1 VSGDPAV
8 ILATDAA
15 KEPRLV
21 PPDQA
26 PPGWEDGLTPSFLA
40 GDERALAAAYRE
52 FAPLVHTLALRSLP
66 DRSAAD
72 DVTQEVFIRVWRSRS
87 TFNPQ
92 VARLPAWIVGITRNV
107 ISDTLSASARE
118 NRKVLAAAGAGLADE
133 AATGLEDAELLADR
147 LILDGELD
155 RLGEPQGSIMKLAFY
170 DDLTH
175 DQISQKLG
183 LPLGTVKSH
192 IRRSLSHLRNRLE
205 VNHAAS

>member
-1 VSGDPAV
+1 M

-21 PPDQA
+21 PPGQA

-118 NRKVLAAAGAGLADE
+118 TRKAMAVAGAGMAVDE
-133 AATGLEDAELLADR
+133 GAGLEDAELLADR
-147 LILDGELD
+147 LLLDGELD

-175 DQISQKLG
+175 EQISRKLG

>member
-118 NRKVLAAAGAGLADE
+118 TRKVLAAAGAGLADE

-170 DDLTH
+170 DDMTH
-175 DQISQKLG
+175 EQVSRKLG

>member
-1 VSGDPAV
+1 VSGDAALN
-8 ILATDAA
+8 LATDAA

-26 PPGWEDGLTPSFLA
+26 SRGWEDELTPSFLA

-118 NRKVLAAAGAGLADE
+118 TRKALAVAGAGLADE
-133 AATGLEDAELLADR
+133 AGNGLEDAEILADR
-147 LILDGELD
+147 ILLDGELD

-175 DQISQKLG
+175 EQISRKLG

>member
-1 VSGDPAV
+1 VSGDQAV
-8 ILATDAA
+8 SLVTDAG
-15 KEPRLV
+15 KEPSLA

-26 PPGWEDGLTPSFLA
+26 APGWDDGLTAAFVA

-72 DVTQEVFIRVWRSRS
+72 DVTQEVFIRVWRSRN

-107 ISDTLSASARE
+107 ISDTQSAFSRE
-118 NRKVLAAAGAGLADE
+118 AKKVIAAAGVRGPGEAGPEPE
-133 AATGLEDAELLADR
+133 AAEVLADR
-147 LILDGELD
+147 LLLDGGLD

-175 DQISQKLG
+175 EQISRKLD

-205 VNHAAS
+205 VDHAAS

>member
-1 VSGDPAV
+1 MSGDAALN
-8 ILATDAA
+8 LATDAA

-26 PPGWEDGLTPSFLA
+26 SRGWEDELTPSFLA

-118 NRKVLAAAGAGLADE
+118 TRKALAVAGAGLADE
-133 AATGLEDAELLADR
+133 SGNGLEDAELLADR
-147 LILDGELD
+147 ILLDGELD

-175 DQISQKLG
+175 EQISRKLG

>member
-1 VSGDPAV
+1 MSGDPAL

-118 NRKVLAAAGAGLADE
+118 TRKVLAAAGAGLADE
-133 AATGLEDAELLADR
+133 AANGLQDAELLADR

-175 DQISQKLG
+175 EQISRKLG

>member
-1 VSGDPAV
+1 M
-8 ILATDAA
+8 
-15 KEPRLV
+15 V

-26 PPGWEDGLTPSFLA
+26 PRGWEDELTPSFLA

-107 ISDTLSASARE
+107 ISDALSASARE
-118 NRKVLAAAGAGLADE
+118 TRKALAVAGAGMADE
-133 AATGLEDAELLADR
+133 AGSGFEDAELLADR
-147 LILDGELD
+147 LLLDGELD

-175 DQISQKLG
+175 EQISRKLG

>member
-1 VSGDPAV
+1 M
-8 ILATDAA
+8 
-15 KEPRLV
+15 V

-26 PPGWEDGLTPSFLA
+26 PRGWEDELTPSFLA

-118 NRKVLAAAGAGLADE
+118 ARKALAAAGAGMADE
-133 AATGLEDAELLADR
+133 AGNGLEDAELLADR
-147 LILDGELD
+147 LLLDGELD

-175 DQISQKLG
+175 EQISRKLG

>member
-1 VSGDPAV
+1 MNGDAALN
-8 ILATDAA
+8 LATDAA
-15 KEPRLV
+15 KEPRLAT
-21 PPDQA
+21 PDQA
-26 PPGWEDGLTPSFLA
+26 SRGWEDELTSSFLA

-52 FAPLVHTLALRSLP
+52 FAPLVHTLAVRSLP

-118 NRKVLAAAGAGLADE
+118 TRKALAVAGAGLADE
-133 AATGLEDAELLADR
+133 AGSGLEDAELLADR
-147 LILDGELD
+147 ILLDGELD

-175 DQISQKLG
+175 EQISRKLG

-205 VNHAAS
+205 VNHAAP

>member
-1 VSGDPAV
+1 MIV
-8 ILATDAA
+8 ATDAA

-21 PPDQA
+21 SPDQA

-40 GDERALAAAYRE
+40 GDENALAAAYRE

-118 NRKVLAAAGAGLADE
+118 ARKAVAVAGAGLADE
-133 AATGLEDAELLADR
+133 AGTGHEDAELLADR
-147 LILDGELD
+147 LLLDGELD

-175 DQISQKLG
+175 EQISRKLG

>member
-1 VSGDPAV
+1 VSGDAALN
-8 ILATDAA
+8 LATDAA

-26 PPGWEDGLTPSFLA
+26 PRGWEDELTPSFLA

-118 NRKVLAAAGAGLADE
+118 TRKALAVAGAGMAGE
-133 AATGLEDAELLADR
+133 AGNGFEDAELLADR
-147 LILDGELD
+147 LLLDGELD

-175 DQISQKLG
+175 EQISRKLG

>member
-1 VSGDPAV
+1 M

-118 NRKVLAAAGAGLADE
+118 TRKVLAAAGAGLADE

>member
-1 VSGDPAV
+1 VSGDAALN
-8 ILATDAA
+8 LASDAA

-26 PPGWEDGLTPSFLA
+26 PRGWEDELTPSFLA
-40 GDERALAAAYRE
+40 GDERALAVAYRE

-118 NRKVLAAAGAGLADE
+118 TRKVLAAAGAGLADE

>member
-118 NRKVLAAAGAGLADE
+118 TRKVLAAAGAGLADE

-175 DQISQKLG
+175 EQISRKLG

>member
-1 VSGDPAV
+1 VSGDAALN
-8 ILATDAA
+8 LATDAA

-26 PPGWEDGLTPSFLA
+26 PRGWEDELTPSFLA
-40 GDERALAAAYRE
+40 GDERALAVAYRE

-118 NRKVLAAAGAGLADE
+118 TRKVLAAAGAGLADE

>member
-118 NRKVLAAAGAGLADE
+118 TRKVLAAAGAGLADE

-170 DDLTH
+170 DDMTH
-175 DQISQKLG
+175 EQISRKLG